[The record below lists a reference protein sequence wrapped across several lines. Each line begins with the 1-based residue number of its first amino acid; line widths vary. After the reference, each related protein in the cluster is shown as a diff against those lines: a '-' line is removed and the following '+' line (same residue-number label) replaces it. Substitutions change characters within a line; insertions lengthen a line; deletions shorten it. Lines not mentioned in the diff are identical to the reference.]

1 MKILVEGYYIERFIN
16 LCSKKQILLWGLER
30 KDNIT
35 LIADINK
42 KDFKNLR
49 DIARKTKCKVKI
61 KNKIGLP
68 FVIRKYKKRKI
79 FFILLILIFLIIFS
93 LSHFI
98 WNIEVESNTDIAKGE
113 IISLAEQ
120 EGLKIGALKNNV
132 DTKNVINRIRLERDD
147 IAWVGIEIKG
157 TNAIIKIEKADA
169 KPEIVDDD
177 DYCNIVADKEGVI
190 TKISAGN
197 GTPLVKEGDVVKK
210 GDVLIAGYMEGKYT
224 GKQYVHSIGNVQ
236 AKVWHKNTQKVYF
249 KESKKEETGNI
260 ETKYSVKI
268 NNFQINFNKSVP
280 KFKKYDT
287 IETTEKLKLFSNFYL
302 PIQIVKYEYKEYN
315 EMPVIH
321 SVEESKQ
328 IGIERAQEELKKEI
342 ENKEITDKKINVRT
356 DKDYIE
362 VELIYEVKEQIGIE
376 EKIVF

>member
-1 MKILVEGYYIERFIN
+1 MVEGYYIERFIN
-16 LCSKKQILLWGLER
+16 LCSNKKIILWNLER

-35 LIADINK
+35 LIANIDK
-42 KDFKNLR
+42 KEFKRLKE
-49 DIARKTKCKVKI
+49 IARKTKCRVKI
-61 KNKIGLP
+61 QNKVGLP

-79 FFILLILIFLIIFS
+79 FLILILFIFLLIFS
-93 LSHFI
+93 LSHFV
-98 WNIEVESNTDIAKGE
+98 WNIEVQSSENISKDE

-120 EGLKIGALKNNV
+120 EGLKIGTLKNSV
-132 DTKNVINRIRLERDD
+132 DTKEVINKIRLERDD

-157 TNAIIKIEKADA
+157 TNAIIKIEEADI
-169 KPEIVDDD
+169 KPEIIDED
-177 DYCNIVADKEGVI
+177 DYCNIVADKDGVI

-197 GTPLVKEGDVVKK
+197 GTPLAKEGDVVKK

-224 GKQYVHSIGNVQ
+224 GRQYVHSIGDVE
-236 AKVWHKNTQKVYF
+236 AKVWHKNTQKVYY
-249 KESKKEETGNI
+249 KETKKEETGNH
-260 ETKYSVKI
+260 ENKYSVKI
-268 NNFQINFNKSVP
+268 NNFQINFNKSIP

-302 PIQIVKYEYKEYN
+302 PIEIIKYEYKEYN
-315 EMPVIH
+315 ETPVIH

-328 IGIERAQEELKKEI
+328 LAIEKAEEELKKEV

-362 VELIYEVKEQIGIE
+362 VEVIYEVKEQLGIE
-376 EKIVF
+376 EKLVF

>member
-1 MKILVEGYYIERFIN
+1 MVEGYYIERFIN
-16 LCSKKQILLWGLER
+16 LCSKKQIILWNLER

-35 LIADINK
+35 LVADIDK
-42 KDFKNLR
+42 KEFKRLR
-49 DIARKTKCKVKI
+49 EISRKTKCKVKI
-61 KNKIGLP
+61 QNKIGLP
-68 FVIRKYKKRKI
+68 FVVRKYKKRKI
-79 FFILLILIFLIIFS
+79 FFILLVLIFLLIFS

-98 WNIEVESNTDIAKGE
+98 WNIEVECSSNISKDE
-113 IISLAEQ
+113 IISLVEN
-120 EGLKIGALKNNV
+120 EGLKIGALKNSL
-132 DTKNVINRIRLERDD
+132 DTKEVINKLRLERDD

-157 TNAIIKIEKADA
+157 TNAIIKIEEADA
-169 KPEIVDDD
+169 KPDIIDDD

-197 GTPLVKEGDVVKK
+197 GTPLVKEGDVVKN

-224 GKQYVHSIGNVQ
+224 GKQYVHSIGEVQ
-236 AKVWHKNTQKVYF
+236 AKVWYKNTQKVYF
-249 KESKKEETGNI
+249 KETKKEETGNL
-260 ETKYSVKI
+260 ENKYSVKI
-268 NNFQINFNKSVP
+268 NNFQINFHKRIPN
-280 KFKKYDT
+280 FKKYDT

-302 PIQIVKYEYKEYN
+302 PIEIIKYEYKEYN
-315 EMPVIH
+315 EVPVIH

-328 IGIERAQEELKKEI
+328 IGIEKAEEELKKEI

-356 DKDYIE
+356 EKDYIE

>member
-1 MKILVEGYYIERFIN
+1 MVEGYYIERFIN
-16 LCSKKQILLWGLER
+16 LCSNRKIVLWNLER

-35 LIADINK
+35 LIANIDK
-42 KDFKNLR
+42 KEFKRLKE
-49 DIARKTKCKVKI
+49 IARKTKCRVKI
-61 KNKIGLP
+61 QNKIGLP
-68 FVIRKYKKRKI
+68 FVVRKYKKRKI
-79 FFILLILIFLIIFS
+79 FLILILLIFLLIFS
-93 LSHFI
+93 LSHFV
-98 WNIEVESNTDIAKGE
+98 WNIEVQSSENISKDE
-113 IISLAEQ
+113 IILLAEQ
-120 EGLKIGALKNNV
+120 EGLKIGALKNSV
-132 DTKNVINRIRLERDD
+132 DTKEVINKIRLERDD

-157 TNAIIKIEKADA
+157 TNVIIKIEEADI
-169 KPEIVDDD
+169 KPEIIDEDE
-177 DYCNIVADKEGVI
+177 YCNIVADSDGVI

-224 GKQYVHSIGNVQ
+224 GRQYVHSIGDVE
-236 AKVWHKNTQKVYF
+236 AKVWHKNTQKVYY
-249 KESKKEETGNI
+249 KETKKEETGNH
-260 ETKYSVKI
+260 ENKYSVKI
-268 NNFQINFNKSVP
+268 NNFQINFNKSIP

-302 PIQIVKYEYKEYN
+302 PIEIIKYEYKEYN
-315 EMPVIH
+315 ETPVIH

-328 IGIERAQEELKKEI
+328 IAIEKAEEELKKEV

-362 VELIYEVKEQIGIE
+362 VELIYEVKEQLGIE

>member
-1 MKILVEGYYIERFIN
+1 MVEGYYIERFIN
-16 LCSKKQILLWGLER
+16 LCSKKQIILWNLER

-35 LIADINK
+35 LVADIDK
-42 KDFKNLR
+42 KEFKRLR
-49 DIARKTKCKVKI
+49 EISRKTKCKVKI
-61 KNKIGLP
+61 QNKIGLP
-68 FVIRKYKKRKI
+68 FVVRKYKKRKI
-79 FFILLILIFLIIFS
+79 FFILLVLIFLLIFS

-98 WNIEVESNTDIAKGE
+98 WNIEVECSSNISKDE
-113 IISLAEQ
+113 IISLVEN
-120 EGLKIGALKNNV
+120 EGLKIGALKNSL
-132 DTKNVINRIRLERDD
+132 DTKEVINKLRLERDD

-157 TNAIIKIEKADA
+157 TNAIIKIEEADA
-169 KPEIVDDD
+169 KPDIIDDD

-197 GTPLVKEGDVVKK
+197 GTPLVKEGDVVKN

-224 GKQYVHSIGNVQ
+224 GKQYVHSIGEVQ
-236 AKVWHKNTQKVYF
+236 AKVWYKNTQKVYF
-249 KESKKEETGNI
+249 KETKKEETGNL
-260 ETKYSVKI
+260 ENKYSVKI
-268 NNFQINFNKSVP
+268 NNFQINFHKSIP
-280 KFKKYDT
+280 NFKKYDT

-302 PIQIVKYEYKEYN
+302 PIEIIKYEYKEYN
-315 EMPVIH
+315 EVPVIH

-328 IGIERAQEELKKEI
+328 IGIEKAEEELKKEI

-356 DKDYIE
+356 EKDYIE

>member
-1 MKILVEGYYIERFIN
+1 MEGYYIERFIN
-16 LCSKKQILLWGLER
+16 ICSKKQIILWNLER

-35 LIADINK
+35 LVADIDK
-42 KDFKNLR
+42 KEFKRLR
-49 DIARKTKCKVKI
+49 EITRKTKCKVKI
-61 KNKIGLP
+61 QKKIGLP
-68 FVIRKYKKRKI
+68 FVVRKYKKRKI
-79 FFILLILIFLIIFS
+79 FLILLVLIFLLIFS

-98 WNIEVESNTDIAKGE
+98 WNIDVECSSNISKDE
-113 IISLAEQ
+113 IISLVET
-120 EGLKIGALKNNV
+120 EGLKIGVLKNSV
-132 DTKNVINRIRLERDD
+132 DTKEVINKLRLERDD
-147 IAWVGIEIKG
+147 IAWAGIEIKG
-157 TNAIIKIEKADA
+157 TNAIIKIEEADA
-169 KPEIVDDD
+169 KPDIIDDD

-197 GTPLVKEGDVVKK
+197 GTPLVKEGDVVKN

-224 GKQYVHSIGNVQ
+224 GRQYVHSIGEVQ
-236 AKVWHKNTQKVYF
+236 AKVWYKNTQKVYF
-249 KESKKEETGNI
+249 KETKKEETGNL
-260 ETKYSVKI
+260 ENKYSVKI
-268 NNFQINFNKSVP
+268 NNFQINFNKSIP

-302 PIQIVKYEYKEYN
+302 PIEIIKYEYKEYN
-315 EMPVIH
+315 ETPVIH

-328 IGIERAQEELKKEI
+328 IGIEKAEEELKKEI

-356 DKDYIE
+356 EKDFIE

>member
-1 MKILVEGYYIERFIN
+1 MVEGYYIERFIN
-16 LCSKKQILLWGLER
+16 LCSNRKIVLWNLER

-35 LIADINK
+35 LIANIDK
-42 KDFKNLR
+42 KEFKRLKG
-49 DIARKTKCKVKI
+49 IARKTKCRVKI
-61 KNKIGLP
+61 QNKIGLP
-68 FVIRKYKKRKI
+68 FVVRKYKKRKI
-79 FFILLILIFLIIFS
+79 FLILILLIFLLIFS
-93 LSHFI
+93 LSHFV
-98 WNIEVESNTDIAKGE
+98 WNIEVQSSENISKDE
-113 IISLAEQ
+113 IILLAEQ
-120 EGLKIGALKNNV
+120 EGLKIGALKNSV
-132 DTKNVINRIRLERDD
+132 DTKEVINKIRLERDD

-157 TNAIIKIEKADA
+157 TNVIIKIEEADI
-169 KPEIVDDD
+169 KPEIIDEDE
-177 DYCNIVADKEGVI
+177 YCNIVADSDGVI

-224 GKQYVHSIGNVQ
+224 GRQYVHSIGDVE
-236 AKVWHKNTQKVYF
+236 AKVWHKNTQKVYY
-249 KESKKEETGNI
+249 KETKKEETGNH
-260 ETKYSVKI
+260 ENKYSVKI
-268 NNFQINFNKSVP
+268 NNFQINFNKSIP

-302 PIQIVKYEYKEYN
+302 PIEIIKYEYKEYN
-315 EMPVIH
+315 ETPVIH

-328 IGIERAQEELKKEI
+328 IAIEKAEEELKKEV

-362 VELIYEVKEQIGIE
+362 VELIYEVKEQLGIE

>member
-1 MKILVEGYYIERFIN
+1 M
-16 LCSKKQILLWGLER
+16 
-30 KDNIT
+30 
-35 LIADINK
+35 
-42 KDFKNLR
+42 
-49 DIARKTKCKVKI
+49 
-61 KNKIGLP
+61 GLP
-68 FVIRKYKKRKI
+68 FIARKYKKRKI
-79 FFILLILIFLIIFS
+79 FLILIILIFLLIFS
-93 LSHFI
+93 LAHFV
-98 WNIEVESNTDIAKGE
+98 WNIEVQSSANISKDE

-120 EGLKIGALKNNV
+120 EGLRIGALKNKV
-132 DTKNVINRIRLERDD
+132 DTKEVVNKIRLERDD

-157 TNAIIKIEKADA
+157 TNAIIKIEEADI
-169 KPEIVDDD
+169 KPEIIDED
-177 DYCNIVADKEGVI
+177 DYCNIVADSDGVI

-224 GKQYVHSIGNVQ
+224 GRQYVHSIGDVE
-236 AKVWHKNTQKVYF
+236 AKVWHKNTQKVYY
-249 KESKKEETGNI
+249 KETKKEETGNR
-260 ETKYSVKI
+260 ENKYSVKI
-268 NNFQINFNKSVP
+268 NNFQINFNKSIP

-302 PIQIVKYEYKEYN
+302 PIEIIKYEYKEYN
-315 EMPVIH
+315 EVPVIH

-328 IGIERAQEELKKEI
+328 IGIEKAEEELKKEI

-356 DKDYIE
+356 EKDYIE